1 MIEIYQLYYG
11 ELYNYGIRI
20 SRNDDLTRDC
30 IHDLFVQLWSAR
42 SRIAQTR
49 EPKPYIFKMLRFMI
63 IDALKQQNMA
73 VYKTDHD
80 LYDPVLSGEDI
91 IIGKEIST
99 ERSNHLKKAIQQLT
113 NRQKEI
119 IYLRFY
125 SGLSYEEI
133 SEVTALKYQSIRNL
147 FSNALKEL
155 RKVLLKDTL
164 V

>member
-1 MIEIYQLYYG
+1 
-11 ELYNYGIRI
+11 
-20 SRNDDLTRDC
+20 
-30 IHDLFVQLWSAR
+30 
-42 SRIAQTR
+42 
-49 EPKPYIFKMLRFMI
+49 MI